1 MTLILQFTRRL
12 IDTNHRIDCLRFPC
26 CRSTDNWGDTSD
38 RSAYIS
44 LRTCAK
50 DCTPLVSC
58 KTWPSSAKH
67 ETCHWSWILQEKKS
81 YYSAVAP
88 RRLLKTSLEILP
100 MSWKTNRKVLMP
112 LTHITVFKK
121 SPKMSHFK
129 NAILQ
134 FSLFFFKS
142 KRCLLCLHC

>member
-81 YYSAVAP
+81 YYSFAAVA

-100 MSWKTNRKVLMP
+100 MSWKTNRKVLTSQYLKFTKNVSFQKRY
-112 LTHITVFKK
+112 LTIF
-121 SPKMSHFK
+121 
-129 NAILQ
+129 IY
-134 FSLFFFKS
+134 FFKS
-142 KRCLLCLHC
+142 KRCLFWSQC